1 MRDAFQS
8 ELACFE
14 RAYFL
19 FNQQDKDGLEELD
32 KQIDQL
38 KTSLCLTNRA
48 HIALK
53 NLVAELID
61 ILEVS
66 KNATNREPNAAR
78 VDEALPRE
86 SGETTSTVPNESHG
100 IAD

>member
-19 FNQQDKDGLEELD
+19 FNQQDKDGLEELNT
-32 KQIDQL
+32 QIDQL
-38 KTSLCLTNRA
+38 KASLCLTNRA
-48 HIALK
+48 YIALK

-61 ILEVS
+61 ILEAR
-66 KNATNREPNAAR
+66 KNE
-78 VDEALPRE
+78 
-86 SGETTSTVPNESHG
+86 
-100 IAD
+100 